1 MKINVLDKGF
11 VEYVDHMGS
20 DQRIV
25 EAARVSYNGH
35 SKGEAQDK
43 KLLNY
48 LYRNHHSSPFEMC
61 KITFKIKM
69 PLFIAAQHNRHRMQ
83 NLNYQSFRYTEPDD
97 DFYIPSEWRKQSSHN
112 KQVSDFEEEWQPKI
126 EWGPWV
132 NDDQYTWEGHGDVSN
147 AFAHYC
153 DSSMRLYKSMVESG
167 IGREMARMV
176 LPQNLY
182 TTCYSCWDLSNLIKY
197 LKLRDH
203 SHAQWE
209 IQMYAKAMKE
219 IAKTHFP
226 WTIEAMENNS

>member
-1 MKINVLDKGF
+1 MKIEVLDKGF

-48 LYRNHHSSPFEMC
+48 LYRNQHSSPFEMC

-126 EWGPWV
+126 EWHGP
-132 NDDQYTWEGHGDVSN
+132 WEGHDEVS
-147 AFAHYC
+147 AALKYYC
-153 DSSMRLYKSMVESG
+153 EQSMEMYDKLVDSG

-209 IQMYAKAMKE
+209 IQEYAKAMKV
-219 IAKTHFP
+219 IAKQHFP
-226 WTIEAMENNS
+226 WTFEAFEGE

>member
-1 MKINVLDKGF
+1 MKIEVLDKGF
-11 VEYVDHMGS
+11 VEYIDHMGS

-69 PLFIAAQHNRHRMQ
+69 PLFVAAQHNRHRMQ
-83 NLNYQSFRYTEPDD
+83 NLNYQSFRYTEPEE

-112 KQVSDFEEEWQPKI
+112 KQVSEFEAEWQPELFKA
-126 EWGPWV
+126 V
-132 NDDQYTWEGHGDVSN
+132 GHEDVSN
-147 AFAHYC
+147 MFNILC
-153 DSSMRLYKSMVESG
+153 KSSVEAYKSLVDSG
-167 IGREMARMV
+167 VGREMARMI

-182 TTCYSCWDLSNLIKY
+182 TTCYSTWDLSNLIKY
-197 LKLRDH
+197 IKLRDH

-209 IQMYAKAMKE
+209 IQEYAKAMKS
-219 IAKTHFP
+219 IAGDYFP
-226 WTIEAMENNS
+226 WTIEAMGN